1 MREYLAY
8 FAKRIGV
15 SIFVLLG
22 LSIVIFVISRIVPG
36 DPARISLG
44 ANATEEAV
52 QLRPQIHLKDE
63 HRDPS
68 EGQLHQ
74 LHHPKAQLE
83 LPAGAAQLKGQL

>member
-8 FAKRIGV
+8 FAKRIGL

-22 LSIVIFVISRIVPG
+22 LSIVIFTISRIVPG

-52 QLRPQIHLKDE
+52 ALLREEMHLN
-63 HRDPS
+63 DP
-68 EGQLHQ
+68 
-74 LHHPKAQLE
+74 
-83 LPAGAAQLKGQL
+83 LPMQYVYWL